1 MSELDI
7 IKLIQSIH
15 NDFFDYMFQGI
26 TLLGESSVMLLIIL
40 CIYWAYNKKY
50 GEYLA
55 YSYFTSCMLNT
66 ITKNIFKGER
76 PVGKEGI
83 LTLTTEKVEGY
94 SFPSG
99 HTQGAASTYFALA
112 LFNKKRYIL
121 YGSIILILLI
131 GVSRLYLGV
140 HYPRDVIVGV
150 VLGIITAAITYYF
163 YHKIENK
170 FLLYLMTLII
180 FIPGIFIT
188 SIDFEKSLGIFT
200 GFMLGRMIENQYF
213 KFEIDAKAKT
223 KMIRCFVG
231 SIIVLL
237 INTTLTQILGHM
249 LAGKFISY
257 SMTSLIGFGVYPMF
271 FKLIK

>member
-200 GFMLGRMIENQYF
+200 GFILGRMIENHYL

-249 LAGKFISY
+249 SAGKFISY